1 MRIIKLIICVLLTH
15 SVYAQ
20 NPSLSH
26 YPLSPSLFNPA
37 YIGNKSNAEVI
48 LNHKQQWIG
57 INNAPSISTFQ
68 LSSPIVYPISIG
80 VSAQRF
86 QRGAINS
93 NTLNALFSY
102 HVPFGV
108 NTGLTFGLAGGIKTI
123 GINKKSAYNPSDP
136 AVLAFADKPIHPDLK
151 FGLSYHFKQ
160 LNFGVSF
167 TEMINS
173 NIYDSP
179 LAENAN
185 IKFYENY
192 IVNLD
197 YKFKFSP
204 SKLSLQPFLLYTTDV
219 IMGSFFEA
227 GSLINYQDLVYLG
240 GSFRQDYGAS
250 ILTGLEAERF
260 SFGYAYELAS
270 NLVNSIGQGSHELQ
284 LSFRFGKS
292 APVKKEK
299 KEKEKPTIVEK
310 PEKIIQEEDVLA
322 KDEPTKEKEYTL
334 LDNNPAH
341 TIYHRGNADDELPI
355 GFYVIAGAYSNEESA
370 DKKTMELSKQ
380 NLFAAN
386 AYNSESKLYM
396 VFIYRSEYLEKAKI
410 ARDGFIKKAS
420 LKDAWLLEIRDK

>member
-1 MRIIKLIICVLLTH
+1 MRIIVLIICVLLTH
-15 SVYAQ
+15 CVYAQ
-20 NPSLSH
+20 SPSLSH
-26 YPLSPSLFNPA
+26 YPLSPSFFNPA
-37 YIGNKSNAEVI
+37 YIGKKSNAEVI

-57 INNAPSISTFQ
+57 INNAPSVSTFQ

-80 VSAQRF
+80 VSARRF
-86 QRGAINS
+86 QIGAINT

-102 HVPFGV
+102 HVPFGI
-108 NTGLTFGLAGGIKTI
+108 NTGLTFGLAGGIKTM
-123 GINKKSAYNPSDP
+123 GINKNSSYNPSDP
-136 AVLAFADKPIHPDLK
+136 AVSAFADKPIHPDLK

-173 NIYDSP
+173 NVYDSP
-179 LAENAN
+179 LAENTD

-197 YKFKFSP
+197 YKFKFSS
-204 SKLSLQPFLLYTTDV
+204 SKLSLQPFLLYTTNV
-219 IMGSFFEA
+219 IRGSFFEA

-240 GSFRQDYGAS
+240 GSFRQDYGVS
-250 ILTGLEAERF
+250 ILAGFEAERF
-260 SFGYAYELAS
+260 SLGYAYELAS
-270 NLVNSIGQGSHELQ
+270 NLVNSLGQGSHELQ

-292 APVKKEK
+292 APAKKEK
-299 KEKEKPTIVEK
+299 KGKEKPTIVET
-310 PEKIIQEEDVLA
+310 PEKVTQEEDVLA
-322 KDEPTKEKEYTL
+322 KDEPAKEKEYTL
-334 LDNNPAH
+334 LDNNPSH
-341 TIYHRGNADDELPI
+341 TVYHRGNADNELPI
-355 GFYVIAGAYSNEESA
+355 GFYVIAGAYSTEESA
-370 DKKTMELSKQ
+370 DKKTLELSKQ